1 MRSPT
6 PAVVVAAAAALL
18 ASLAAGCDSPSASTP
33 TSVAPSAANL
43 RLTPS
48 TITVGEAVSLSGRV
62 DVTDA
67 DGDFATLHLEMTDP
81 GGTVGALSL
90 AIPNPS
96 QLTAAEVPFSLDL
109 TPAEAGAHVLAAWVE
124 DATGQLSPRVTA
136 TVTAVAAVEP
146 DLTSPPKVE
155 RVVFDPKTVTVGV
168 EAVLAGTVDVSD
180 PDGDAAALYVQVQGP
195 GGTTG
200 PEVVVPVDLAG
211 ATKATVSFS
220 YPFTASASGSHTLR
234 FHAVDA
240 TEKESS
246 PASGLFTASTPL
258 PSAPVVSAL
267 ALDQTAITPGVAV
280 TLTGTVHVS
289 DDNGDAATLV
299 VRLDP
304 PLGSAPPDVTAAIDL
319 GGATAGTVAFEVAI
333 ASPVAGTYGVD
344 VWALDAGNRRSN
356 TVSGEV
362 VASATAPVVS
372 ALSVQPQSVLVDVE
386 TTLSGTVTASDP
398 TGDLAAVTLRILAPG
413 GAVAVADVDVPLAV
427 SGDVHAFSLP
437 FTPTETG
444 TWLLEARASDEEG
457 ATSAART
464 AELTVHDL
472 SQVNDACAATGT
484 DCTGEGFCY
493 NVVASTCEYIT
504 SRGLSL
510 DACAD
515 VPEDTV
521 VPTCVSSISDLS
533 SPWAAT
539 DANCDFVQY
548 WSNPTDFPIDCR
560 CPDAS
565 LEDRCVR
572 PYNLPAATS
581 FGDGPRV
588 RDLATTVH
596 LYNGPIIGREW
607 FVPAGWS
614 TFNKPDQT
622 IIFAIDIDT
631 GARRRVSGAYVDPQ
645 LGTTVLG
652 AGPELVNVLDM
663 KLGGDGQLYAMGGR
677 SDIAPPK
684 VWRIDPA
691 TGDRTLLF
699 DEETAD
705 EATLCPNGS
714 TLAGRKTV
722 QMVPE
727 GWAMDADGHHYFAVI
742 GTPGP
747 SIVRMA
753 PDFSSCSYLTRV
765 TDTPSTTLTDNVG
778 TGYDIVQFDFRA
790 FEIAGGSLF
799 AVSDTKLIEVSLA
812 DGHRTLRSNA
822 KEVGGLGAG
831 PINAEGLGHRWSRWD
846 AERDVLWTVGLS
858 GGSLAV
864 VVDLDSGDRTAWP
877 CWHPTLGLRAACD
890 NVGIALV
897 PGPLNFGGFAID
909 PAPPHDLVFAHD
921 MFSIVRYEVKTG
933 NAYILSL

>member
-1 MRSPT
+1 MRVIT
-6 PAVVVAAAAALL
+6 PAILAVALATLATACETATDAAPEKVAPT
-18 ASLAAGCDSPSASTP
+18 ASDLRVSPSS
-33 TSVAPSAANL
+33 
-43 RLTPS
+43 
-48 TITVGEAVSLSGRV
+48 ITVGEPASLAGTIDVV
-62 DVTDA
+62 DPDA
-67 DGDFATLHLEMTDP
+67 DFTTLHIEVEDP
-81 GGTVGALSL
+81 ASGVGTLSL
-90 AIPNPS
+90 AIPNPDRLTGVKVPFTVE
-96 QLTAAEVPFSLDL
+96 LTA
-109 TPAEAGAHVLAAWVE
+109 AEAGAHVVTARVE
-124 DATGQLSPRVTA
+124 DAAGLQSAAVST
-136 TVTAVAAVEP
+136 TVTAVPGETP
-146 DLTSPPKVE
+146 DPTSAPRVE
-155 RVVFDPKTVTVGV
+155 RVVFEPKTVTVGV
-168 EAVLAGTVDVSD
+168 EAPIAGTVDVSD
-180 PDGDAAALYVQVQGP
+180 ADGDAAALHVQAQGP
-195 GGTTG
+195 GGVTG

-211 ATKATVSFS
+211 GTSATVAFS
-220 YPFTASASGSHTLR
+220 YPFTATASGTYTLR
-234 FHAVDA
+234 VHAVDA
-240 TEKESS
+240 TEKSSS
-246 PASGLFTASTPL
+246 PASGIFTASSPL
-258 PSAPVVSAL
+258 PVAPVLSAL
-267 ALDQTAITPGVAV
+267 ALDQAALTPGVAA

-289 DDNGDAATLV
+289 GANGDAASLV

-319 GGATAGTVAFEVAI
+319 GGEVAGTVSFEVAI

-356 TVSGEV
+356 TLSAEV
-362 VASATAPVVS
+362 VSSATAPVVT
-372 ALSVQPQSVLVDVE
+372 ALSVQPLSVLVDVE
-386 TTLSGTVTASDP
+386 ATLTGTVTASDP
-398 TGDLAAVTLRILAPG
+398 TGDLAAVTLTIRSPD
-413 GAVAVADVDVPLAV
+413 GAVAVADVDVPLAS
-427 SGDVHAFSLP
+427 SGDVHAVSVS
-437 FTPTETG
+437 FTPTVVG
-444 TWLLEARASDEEG
+444 TWVLEAWATDADG
-457 ATSAART
+457 ATSAAR
-464 AELTVHDL
+464 AVDIDVHDL
-472 SQVNDACAATGT
+472 SNVNDACAATST
-484 DCTGEGFCY
+484 DCAGQGFCY
-493 NVVASTCEYIT
+493 NVVASTCDYIE
-504 SRGLSL
+504 SRGLGL
-510 DACAD
+510 DACDD

-565 LEDRCVR
+565 LEDPCVR

-596 LYNGPIIGREW
+596 LHNGPIIGREW

-614 TFNKPDQT
+614 TFNKQDQT
-622 IIFAIDIDT
+622 IVFAIDIDT
-631 GARRRVSGAYVDPQ
+631 GARRHVSGAYVDPQ
-645 LGTTVLG
+645 LGTTVGG

-663 KLGGDGQLYAMGGR
+663 ELGADGQLYAMGGR

-705 EATLCPNGS
+705 AATLCPNGS
-714 TLAGRKTV
+714 TLPGRKTV

-727 GWAMDADGHHYFAVI
+727 GWAMDAAGNHYFAVI
-742 GTPGP
+742 STPGP
-747 SIVRMA
+747 SIVKMT
-753 PDFSSCSYLTRV
+753 PDFSACSYLTRV

-846 AERDVLWTVGLS
+846 AARGVLWTVGLS

-864 VVDLDSGDRTAWP
+864 VVDPTTGDRTAWP

-921 MFSIVRYEVKTG
+921 MFSVVRYETKTG